1 MKSDHFRCALAGI
14 IEEFSLQVSRAGSE
28 NRTVG
33 PIDQPLLMRCVCEYD
48 DKGWRARCFV
58 GGRAMSTVFYIL
70 IGLIAFGA
78 CYAVY
83 GIGVAIARLIR
94 CRFVASEHCRA
105 QQRRRAF

>member
-1 MKSDHFRCALAGI
+1 M
-14 IEEFSLQVSRAGSE
+14 
-28 NRTVG
+28 T
-33 PIDQPLLMRCVCEYD
+33 
-48 DKGWRARCFV
+48 
-58 GGRAMSTVFYIL
+58 TVFYIL
-70 IGLIAFGA
+70 IGIIAFGA